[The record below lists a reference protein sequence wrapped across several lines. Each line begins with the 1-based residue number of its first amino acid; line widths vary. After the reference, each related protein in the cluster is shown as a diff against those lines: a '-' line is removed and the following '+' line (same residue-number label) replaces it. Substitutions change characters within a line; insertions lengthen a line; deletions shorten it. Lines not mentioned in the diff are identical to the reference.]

1 MSNRDPYDTL
11 TENKTGLRKQVPA
24 QEKPAPQQAQKPN
37 TPNVVVSKDTL
48 QGLEALSSAM
58 KAQQEDLQRSKEI
71 VEEKVVA
78 PASVEEETV
87 KVDLGETPEGVSSNY
102 ETVFYRN
109 TPIDNP
115 RVRSLVEKRCSELSF
130 SDLILEG
137 FVSQEVEVMPG
148 KLIAS
153 YRSLKASDNLW
164 LERQATVSEETYEKV
179 EWIGYGRLVLSL
191 QSINGEELP
200 TVLDDNGSL
209 NTRAFELKKHKIM
222 SYPEKVVEILLVN
235 LAWFEDRVGQLFV
248 NDYEKL
254 KNG

>member
-1 MSNRDPYDTL
+1 
-11 TENKTGLRKQVPA
+11 
-24 QEKPAPQQAQKPN
+24 
-37 TPNVVVSKDTL
+37 
-48 QGLEALSSAM
+48 
-58 KAQQEDLQRSKEI
+58 
-71 VEEKVVA
+71 
-78 PASVEEETV
+78 
-87 KVDLGETPEGVSSNY
+87 
-102 ETVFYRN
+102 
-109 TPIDNP
+109 
-115 RVRSLVEKRCSELSF
+115 
-130 SDLILEG
+130 
-137 FVSQEVEVMPG
+137 MPG